1 MQYPPGALDGVRIL
15 DLSRVLAGPYATM
28 LLADMGAE
36 VIKVERPGIG
46 DETRAWA
53 PPKAEDGTSTYFAS
67 VNRNKRSVTA
77 SLSDPDDADA
87 LRRLARQ
94 ADVVIENSRAG
105 TLDRYTLGYAD
116 LKRENPALVYCSI
129 TGFGAKAGADLPG
142 FDLLVQAASGLMSIT
157 GEADG
162 EPSKVGVALVDVIT
176 GLHAV
181 TAILSAI
188 IERDR
193 GGSGEGQHVEVN
205 LLSSALSALV
215 NQASAYVAGGAEPA
229 RMGNA
234 HPSIAPYE
242 VVHTADRA
250 MTLAVGT
257 DRQFAALA
265 EAIDMPEIAT
275 DARFAENAARV
286 ANRTELLPLLEGA
299 LAERSAAEW
308 SEVFRARGIPAS
320 VINTVSEAF
329 AFAEGLELDP
339 VIEIESDGIRH
350 RQVANPI
357 TFSRTPVRYSSPPP
371 GVGPR
376 IRADET
382 FAGDNPKEA

>member
-1 MQYPPGALDGVRIL
+1 MTTQHRAGALDGVRIL

-36 VIKVERPGIG
+36 VIKVERPGTG

-53 PPKAEDGTSTYFAS
+53 PPRAEDGTSTYFAS

-77 SLSDPDDADA
+77 SLSDPDDAAA
-87 LRRLARQ
+87 LRQLARD

-105 TLDRYTLGYAD
+105 TLDRYGLGYDD

-129 TGFGAKAGADLPG
+129 TGFGAAAGADLPG

-176 GLHAV
+176 GLHAT

-188 IERDR
+188 IER
-193 GGSGEGQHVEVN
+193 GNSGEGQHVEVN
-205 LLSSALSALV
+205 LLSSSLSALV
-215 NQASAYVAGGAEPA
+215 NQASAFVAGGVEPA

-242 VVHTADRA
+242 VVQTADRA

-265 EAIDMPEIAT
+265 EAIDQPWIAV

-286 ANRTELLPLLEGA
+286 QNRAELLPLLEGA

-308 SEVFRARGIPAS
+308 SEIFRARGIPAS

-329 AFAEGLELDP
+329 AFADDLELDP
-339 VIEIESDGIRH
+339 IIEIEADGVRH

-376 IRADET
+376 IRADEQ
-382 FAGDNPKEA
+382 FAGDNTKEA